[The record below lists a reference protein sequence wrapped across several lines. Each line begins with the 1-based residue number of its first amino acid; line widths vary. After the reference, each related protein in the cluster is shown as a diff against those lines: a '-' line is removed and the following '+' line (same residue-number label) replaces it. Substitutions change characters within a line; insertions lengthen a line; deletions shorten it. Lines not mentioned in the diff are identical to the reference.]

1 MNNPLFFSWGETMP
15 RAKIHKKCPN
25 VDEIL
30 EAYRLG
36 LADRDY
42 TIEWLTAIGK
52 TQNEAEKLVNEC
64 TTKP

>member
-1 MNNPLFFSWGETMP
+1 MP